1 MLENKSHG
9 NVYPGGDMSKN
20 TRIHTRGNDE
30 IELPISAPATSNSKK
45 SPEVTG
51 GPQNSTPRKQEQ
63 ATDEEVPVV
72 IVGAGPVG
80 LIIAL
85 LLAREQIRSVVLE
98 QAEGVSTAPRAVGF
112 LGPVHEVFRKA
123 GIFDQLVRE
132 GAQNGGEI
140 WRNGPVVDD
149 GHGGKKLSDI
159 IADHTISK
167 PDAKGDLPFGEFF
180 IMIPQNRMAQILVE
194 ECQKTRLVDLR
205 FNSKVNSITENE
217 NGVSVGIESSID
229 SSQSTVSGKYL
240 AACDGGRST
249 IRKLLGIS
257 LAGHG
262 WPERFIALDVRRTAL
277 TLPHHQIQYTVHPQ
291 YWGVVASLEKLEA
304 GKSGMWRYALA
315 VTDDSVPDEEVV
327 KAPFLDELLLKQMD
341 GPRPAEYEII
351 NKSLYRMFNVLA
363 TTMHRGR
370 CLLAGDAAHSNTPI
384 GAMGLNTGFLD
395 AMALAKTLEMVM
407 KGKHPD
413 HMKLFATYSARR
425 RWVFQNIVDPIS
437 SSNKL
442 RLHSSQPETAKNE
455 DYFFQVLNSGD
466 DKQVKEMFRPL
477 WEHWRTDM
485 LDSPETFFKPM

>member
-1 MLENKSHG
+1 MSH
-9 NVYPGGDMSKN
+9 N
-20 TRIHTRGNDE
+20 TRIGTSGNNE
-30 IELPISAPATSNSKK
+30 IELPISAPATTNSSKF
-45 SPEVTG
+45 PEVG
-51 GPQNSTPRKQEQ
+51 NEPQNLKSRMQ
-63 ATDEEVPVV
+63 AADEEVPVV

-85 LLAREQIRSVVLE
+85 LLAREQIRSIVLE

-123 GIFDQLVRE
+123 GIYDQLARE
-132 GAQNGGEI
+132 GAQNGGQI

-159 IADHTISK
+159 VADHTISK
-167 PDAKGDLPFGEFF
+167 PDAKGEFPFGEFF
-180 IMIPQNRMAQILVE
+180 IMIPQNRMAEILVE
-194 ECQKTRLVDLR
+194 ECQKTGLVDLR
-205 FNSKVNSITENE
+205 FNSRVESITNDE
-217 NGVSVGIESSID
+217 NGVSVGVVPVESAMAA
-229 SSQSTVSGKYL
+229 SQSNLTISGKYL
-240 AACDGGRST
+240 AGCDGGRST

-262 WPERFIALDVRRTAL
+262 WPERFVALDVRRTAP
-277 TLPHHQIQYTVHPQ
+277 TLPHHLIQYTVHPK
-291 YWGVVASLEKLEA
+291 YWGVVAALEKVQA

-315 VTDDSVPDEEVV
+315 VTDDEVPDEEVV

-341 GPRPAEYEII
+341 GPRPAEYEIV
-351 NKSLYRMFNVLA
+351 NVSLYRMFNVLA

-370 CLLAGDAAHSNTPI
+370 CLLAGDSAHSNTPI

-395 AMALAKTLEMVM
+395 AMALAQTLEMVI

-413 HMKLFATYSARR
+413 PMKLFSTYSARR

-442 RLHSSQPETAKNE
+442 RLHSSEPETTKKE
-455 DYFFQVLNSGD
+455 DWFFQVLNSGD

>member
-1 MLENKSHG
+1 MLEIPSFRIFNH
-9 NVYPGGDMSKN
+9 GGDITKN
-20 TRIHTRGNDE
+20 TGIHTRGNDGS
-30 IELPISAPATSNSKK
+30 ELPLSATETSNSSK
-45 SPEVTG
+45 SLEVG
-51 GPQNSTPRKQEQ
+51 NEPQISNVREQQQ
-63 ATDEEVPVV
+63 ATDEEFPVV

-85 LLAREQIRSVVLE
+85 LLAHEQIRSVVLE
-98 QAEGVSTAPRAVGF
+98 QADGVSTAPRAVGF

-123 GIFDQLVRE
+123 GIYDQLVRE

-149 GHGGKKLSDI
+149 GHGGKKLSEI

-194 ECQKTRLVDLR
+194 ECQKTGLVDLR
-205 FNSKVNSITENE
+205 FNSKVKSITENE
-217 NGVSVGIESSID
+217 NGVSVGIESAMD
-229 SSQSTVSGKYL
+229 ASQSTISGNYL

-291 YWGVVASLEKLEA
+291 YWGVVAALEKLEA

-315 VTDDSVPDEEVV
+315 VTDDSVPDEDVV
-327 KAPFLDELLLKQMD
+327 KAPFIDELLLKQMD
-341 GPRPAEYEII
+341 GPRPAEYEIV
-351 NKSLYRMFNVLA
+351 NRSLYRMFNVLA

-395 AMALAKTLEMVM
+395 AMACAKTLEMVV
-407 KGKHPD
+407 KGNHPD
-413 HMKLFATYSARR
+413 HKPLFATYSARR

-466 DKQVKEMFRPL
+466 DKQIKEMFRPL

-485 LDSPETFFKPM
+485 LDSPELFFKPI